1 MHSVHGDVVVV
12 DSLFVERV
20 VVKLKVVTLKDLIF
34 IQREAVLHS
43 NILDVLIC
51 LTFRNFMLFG
61 VEHSALKSIYLSHV
75 GRLAD
80 ELVEKRDVLELLD
93 LYLEHMLYLL
103 VWLTRILIIGLVILV
118 PVPSVT
124 LVLAFFILVVLL
136 TSVIAICLDVV
147 YVSSAIGSSTFAST
161 V

>member
-1 MHSVHGDVVVV
+1 
-12 DSLFVERV
+12 
-20 VVKLKVVTLKDLIF
+20 
-34 IQREAVLHS
+34 
-43 NILDVLIC
+43 
-51 LTFRNFMLFG
+51 MLFG